1 MKKRCSIQGETILLK
16 EQKMTEL
23 VNEGGN
29 IRKGKTDLR
38 KGRPEKPAFTP
49 HHSGQNTFPVLREI

>member
-1 MKKRCSIQGETILLK
+1 MKKHCSSQGEAILSK

-23 VNEGGN
+23 GNEGGN
-29 IRKGKTDLR
+29 ARKSKTGLR

-49 HHSGQNTFPVLREI
+49 HHSRQNTFPVLREI

>member
-1 MKKRCSIQGETILLK
+1 M

-23 VNEGGN
+23 GNEGGN
-29 IRKGKTDLR
+29 LRKGKTDLR

-49 HHSGQNTFPVLREI
+49 HHSGQNTYPVLREI